1 MLTSL
6 FWVTKGLSI
15 QYMDELVKDGNC
27 VEGLTLLLHKLQYE
41 SRIKMFMFWV
51 LIVFRML

>member
-27 VEGLTLLLHKLQYE
+27 MEGLTVLLHKLQYE
-41 SRIKMFMFWV
+41 SRIKMFMFWF